1 MGLGSTAADAATTV
15 LSAIERCSYLP
26 LPALLRGEVEIRA
39 QLEFR
44 VRGEAMRSIRLQ
56 TIGPPSSAGPRGYER
71 CRRSAWPLTRRG
83 ACARKVGSTYPTAPT
98 SPRKRAG
105 RLKRGSPR

>member
-56 TIGPPSSAGPRGYER
+56 TIGPPSSAGPRGYEPS
-71 CRRSAWPLTRRG
+71 RRSSWPLTPPDAG
-83 ACARKVGSTYPTAPT
+83 ARKPGTTHPTPPT
-98 SPRKRAG
+98 SPPQP
-105 RLKRGSPR
+105 PRPLQTA